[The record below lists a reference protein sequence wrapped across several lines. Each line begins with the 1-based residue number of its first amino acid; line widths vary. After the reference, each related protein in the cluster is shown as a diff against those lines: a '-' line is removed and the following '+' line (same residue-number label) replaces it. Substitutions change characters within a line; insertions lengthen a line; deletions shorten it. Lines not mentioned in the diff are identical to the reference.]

1 MRPDTGP
8 VARQGLS
15 RTLKGKN
22 RKSVHCRSPPPQP
35 PLVHAA
41 SSIPL
46 SYLHEE
52 QKGIRSIFVLTS
64 HAFPRK
70 AHFPSLKINGM
81 MRRAWWSIRA

>member
-1 MRPDTGP
+1 M
-8 VARQGLS
+8 
-15 RTLKGKN
+15 
-22 RKSVHCRSPPPQP
+22 PPGDNINCYALLQ
-35 PLVHAA
+35 A